1 MPDRS
6 RPMLT
11 VRGVDPEMGKAIKPV
26 SAPEPVD
33 APDTEKTREESGVP
47 MTVAA
52 GSLDRP
58 APRQTTALRQARE
71 AGPVAA
77 GLAPCDDAVTIWL
90 ALHPLQRH
98 AERLQAL
105 RAQGVEIAILFRLA
119 WQQFNDAL
127 AFVPRYQKP
136 EPCIWWRA
144 HVHRK
149 RIKLPASLLSDIS
162 RDARD
167 FGALKPSELVAGQ
180 IQRQWIDALEKVTA
194 RVESE
199 V

>member
-11 VRGVDPEMGKAIKPV
+11 VRGVDPEMGRAIKPL
-26 SAPEPVD
+26 SAQEPVD
-33 APDTEKTREESGVP
+33 APKKERTREESGVAMP
-47 MTVAA
+47 VAV
-52 GSLDRP
+52 GTLERP
-58 APRQTTALRQARE
+58 APRKTTALRQARDTD
-71 AGPVAA
+71 PVAA

-90 ALHPLQRH
+90 ALYPLQRH
-98 AERLQAL
+98 AERLHAL

>member
-33 APDTEKTREESGVP
+33 APDTEKTREESGVAMP
-47 MTVAA
+47 VAV
-52 GSLDRP
+52 GTLDRP
-58 APRQTTALRQARE
+58 APRKTAAPGQARE

-77 GLAPCDDAVTIWL
+77 SLVPCDDAVTIWL

-98 AERLQAL
+98 AERLHAL

-127 AFVPRYQKP
+127 AFVPRYQKL

-180 IQRQWIDALEKVTA
+180 IQRQWIHALDKVIA
-194 RVESE
+194 RVEGE

>member
-1 MPDRS
+1 
-6 RPMLT
+6 MLT
-11 VRGVDPEMGKAIKPV
+11 VRGVDPEMGRAIKPL
-26 SAPEPVD
+26 SAPEPID
-33 APDTEKTREESGVP
+33 ALPKEKAREESGVAMP
-47 MTVAA
+47 LAA
-52 GSLDRP
+52 GTLDRP
-58 APRQTTALRQARE
+58 APRKSTALRQARE
-71 AGPVAA
+71 KDPVAA

-98 AERLQAL
+98 AECLHAL

-127 AFVPRYQKP
+127 VFVPHYQKP
-136 EPCIWWRA
+136 EPYIWWRA

-149 RIKLPASLLSDIS
+149 RIKLPASLLADIS

-180 IQRQWIDALEKVTA
+180 IQRQWIDALDKAIA
-194 RVESE
+194 RVEGE

>member
-1 MPDRS
+1 MATP
-6 RPMLT
+6 
-11 VRGVDPEMGKAIKPV
+11 
-26 SAPEPVD
+26 
-33 APDTEKTREESGVP
+33 
-47 MTVAA
+47 VAA
-52 GSLDRP
+52 DILERP
-58 APRQTTALRQARE
+58 APRKTTALRQAAE
-71 AGPVAA
+71 TGPVAA
-77 GLAPCDDAVTIWL
+77 GPAPCDDAVTIWL
-90 ALHPLQRH
+90 ALYPLQRH
-98 AERLQAL
+98 AERLHAL

-119 WQQFNDAL
+119 WQQFNDTL
-127 AFVPRYQKP
+127 TLVPRYQKP

-180 IQRQWIDALEKVTA
+180 FQRQWIDALDKVIA
-194 RVESE
+194 RVEGE